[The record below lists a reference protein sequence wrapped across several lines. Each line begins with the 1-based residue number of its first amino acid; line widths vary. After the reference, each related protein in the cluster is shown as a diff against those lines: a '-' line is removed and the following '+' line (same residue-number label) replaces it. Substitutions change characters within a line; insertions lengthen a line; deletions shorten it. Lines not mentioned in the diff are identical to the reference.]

1 MLMHV
6 EQQQFKI
13 DGMDCAEEVA
23 VLKKELGPIVGGED
37 RLSFDLLNAKLTI
50 STGSVAVTPET
61 ILVAVARTGMKA
73 EVWQDGPKPT
83 SKDSLFQRWGRTLLT
98 GVSGL
103 FTVVG
108 PENLVGRQD
117 RRQKG
122 R

>member
-1 MLMHV
+1 MHV

-73 EVWQDGPKPT
+73 EVCRDGPKT
-83 SKDSLFQRWGRTLLT
+83 FENESFFQRWGRTLLT
-98 GVSGL
+98 AVSGL
-103 FTVVG
+103 FTVA
-108 PENLVGRQD
+108 
-117 RRQKG
+117 
-122 R
+122 